1 MFTIMPIVTAIIS
14 LPITPS
20 GIGFRETLFEILLSD
35 LCNVPSEVGVLISL
49 VGFSFFVLFGLA
61 GGIIYLFYA
70 PKRHARWRDM
80 QSEVSRAHEYSE

>member
-1 MFTIMPIVTAIIS
+1 MFTIMPIVTVIIS

-49 VGFSFFVLFGLA
+49 VGFAFFVVFGLA

-70 PKRHARWRDM
+70 PKRHARWSDM
-80 QSEVSRAHEYSE
+80 QSEVTRAHEYSE